1 LRGASTGCAARPA
14 APLALETA
22 FGALITVEALG
33 LLGLLGAAARPWVGA
48 VGAGLASFAVGIL
61 GPVGGA
67 IALIALFLVSGLVA
81 SEIGF
86 GLVTTA
92 WRLFVKAPARAVLEG
107 AKERHA
113 QAKARPS
120 AGAAVAEPVLE
131 TSTAIEPARRRRPR
145 EVVAEAAP
153 ALAPEDAVPVAP
165 RIVTRRP
172 VTEGDALA
180 AARREEAEQREARV
194 REKEARALERAALKR
209 TQGEIPLA
217 SEMADAAGPRHARGR
232 GQRRAADRRGPPG
245 EEEDAP
251 LVAGMAGLA
260 GTAAAARA
268 MGAAAM
274 VKQPEIPRVPY
285 VPGDVPGLELL
296 EDAPEPFQA
305 VSEEELT
312 AEAQLLTAKM
322 LDFGITGRVTEV
334 HPGPWSRCT
343 SSSRRPVSRS
353 RKSPAART
361 TSRSRCARADPHPRA
376 DSGKAAVG
384 IEIPNKKP
392 RTVYLKEVLASD
404 AYKAEKGALKI
415 VLGVDAGGNR
425 SPTTSRRC
433 PTSWSRARPAR
444 ARASTST
451 CW

>member
-1 LRGASTGCAARPA
+1 MQIELSERRQRHVAGVLFVALGLLLLASLLTYRTPHAGESLWATPNASGPLGAWAARALRGAFGRVAAFGVPLLALAWGVNRLRGKPA

-33 LLGLLGAAARPWVGA
+33 LLGLFGPAARPWVGA

-92 WRLFVKAPARAVLEG
+92 WRLFVKAPARAVLDG

-113 QAKARPS
+113 QAKARAAS
-120 AGAAVAEPVLE
+120 AVVEPVIE
-131 TSTAIEPARRRRPR
+131 GSTAIEPARRRRPR
-145 EVVAEAAP
+145 EAVAEAVP

-165 RIVTRRP
+165 RIVTARP

-217 SEMADAAGPRHARGR
+217 SEMADAAVRDTLEAEANGEPPIG
-232 GQRRAADRRGPPG
+232 AAKPG

-251 LVAGMAGLA
+251 LTAGMAGLA
-260 GTAAAARA
+260 GPQL
-268 MGAAAM
+268 M
-274 VKQPEIPRVPY
+274 V
-285 VPGDVPGLELL
+285 
-296 EDAPEPFQA
+296 
-305 VSEEELT
+305 
-312 AEAQLLTAKM
+312 
-322 LDFGITGRVTEV
+322 
-334 HPGPWSRCT
+334 W
-343 SSSRRPVSRS
+343 PVALRWRHAS
-353 RKSPAART
+353 T
-361 TSRSRCARADPHPRA
+361 TRADMPA
-376 DSGKAAVG
+376 SAAL
-384 IEIPNKKP
+384 PQ
-392 RTVYLKEVLASD
+392 
-404 AYKAEKGALKI
+404 
-415 VLGVDAGGNR
+415 
-425 SPTTSRRC
+425 
-433 PTSWSRARPAR
+433 ARG
-444 ARASTST
+444 S
-451 CW
+451 